1 MQYLKPCEFDF
12 IPHWTIE
19 DKKYVAAFFY
29 KLKRYYYHIEF
40 DEFVAYLCNNQPYFG
55 ANTLKLRFSSKP
67 LVLAA
72 KNKFSAQKTKKRGK
86 RFGTYYIIY

>member
-1 MQYLKPCEFDF
+1 LLLN
-12 IPHWTIE
+12 
-19 DKKYVAAFFY
+19 FFV
-29 KLKRYYYHIEF
+29 F
-40 DEFVAYLCNNQPYFG
+40 DEFVAYLCNNQPHFG

>member
-1 MQYLKPCEFDF
+1 LLLN
-12 IPHWTIE
+12 
-19 DKKYVAAFFY
+19 FFV
-29 KLKRYYYHIEF
+29 F

-72 KNKFSAQKTKKRGK
+72 KKQI
-86 RFGTYYIIY
+86 FGTKNEEKRKKIWNLLHYLLILQMI